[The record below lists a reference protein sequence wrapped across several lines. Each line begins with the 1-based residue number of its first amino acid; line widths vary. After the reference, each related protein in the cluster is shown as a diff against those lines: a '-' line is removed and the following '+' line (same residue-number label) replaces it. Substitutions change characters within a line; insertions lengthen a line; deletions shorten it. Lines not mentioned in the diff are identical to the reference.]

1 MKDFDLNF
9 VRSQFYAF
17 DGDNPLSQKAFFEN
31 AGGSFPCKFVVDK
44 LTKFYET
51 TKVQPYGYFNGSI
64 EAGEEMDKSI
74 EKLAQL
80 LRIPS
85 KNLHIG
91 PSTSQNTY
99 VLANA
104 LRLSKIRR
112 KAIIVSNQ
120 DHESNTGVWRNLANQ
135 GFEIREWGVR
145 PDGILYLDDLK
156 QLVDSSV
163 CMIAFPHVSNIIGQ
177 VNPVKEICT
186 LAKEAGAFTCVD
198 GVSYAPHG
206 IPQINDFNPDIYLFS
221 SYKTFGPHLGVMYV
235 SDNLASELESQC
247 HYFNTE
253 FPNKR
258 FTPAGPDHAQVSA
271 LGGMYDYFEAF
282 SNHHLD
288 EKLLLDSS
296 INGVN
301 NLISSQEKKILKPLL
316 DFLKTKKEV
325 RLLGSYEVEDRV
337 PTVAIVIKNSNIA
350 LAKELNELNISIGV
364 GDFYAVRLLEALDVD
379 THEGVVRLSF
389 VHYTSGSD
397 VEKLISGLDRHL

>member
-80 LRIPS
+80 LRIPT
-85 KNLHIG
+85 KNLHVG

-296 INGVN
+296 ISGVN

-337 PTVAIVIKNSNIA
+337 PTVAIVIKKSNIA
-350 LAKELNELNISIGV
+350 LAKELNELDISIGV

>member
-80 LRIPS
+80 LRIPT
-85 KNLHIG
+85 KNLHVG

-156 QLVDSSV
+156 QLLDSFV

>member
-9 VRSQFYAF
+9 VRSLFYAF
-17 DGDNPLSQKAFFEN
+17 DPTNPLYQKAFFEN

-51 TKVQPYGYFNGSI
+51 TKVQPYGHFTGSI
-64 EAGEEMDKSI
+64 EAGEEMDKST

-80 LRIPS
+80 LRVPTN
-85 KNLHIG
+85 NLHVG

-104 LRLSKIRR
+104 LRLSKIKR
-112 KAIIVSNQ
+112 KTLIVSNQ
-120 DHESNTGVWRNLANQ
+120 DHESNTGVWRNLATQ

-145 PDGILYLDDLK
+145 PDGSLYLDDLK
-156 QLVDSSV
+156 QLIDSTV
-163 CMIAFPHVSNIIGQ
+163 CMIAFPHVSNIIGE

-186 LAKEAGAFTCVD
+186 LAKSAGAFTCVD

-247 HYFNTE
+247 HYFNKE

-271 LGGMYDYFEAF
+271 LGGIYDYYEAV
-282 SNHHLD
+282 SNHHSNR
-288 EKLLLDSS
+288 KVLLNSS
-296 INGVN
+296 VNEIND
-301 NLISSQEKKILKPLL
+301 LIASQEKKILKPLL
-316 DFLKTKKEV
+316 DFLRTKKDI
-325 RLLGSYEVEDRV
+325 RLLGSYDVQDRV
-337 PTVAIVIKNSNIA
+337 PTVAIVSKKSNIA
-350 LAKELNELNISIGV
+350 LAKQLNELDISVGV
-364 GDFYAVRLLEALDVD
+364 GDFYAVRLLEALNVNID
-379 THEGVVRLSF
+379 EGVIRMSF

-397 VEKLISGLDRHL
+397 VEKLISGLDRYL

>member
-44 LTKFYET
+44 LTNFYET

-80 LRIPS
+80 LRIPT
-85 KNLHIG
+85 KNLHVG

-337 PTVAIVIKNSNIA
+337 PTVAIVIKKSNIA
-350 LAKELNELNISIGV
+350 LAKELNELSISVGV

>member
-80 LRIPS
+80 LRIPT
-85 KNLHIG
+85 KNLHVG

-186 LAKEAGAFTCVD
+186 LAKEAGAYTCVD

-206 IPQINDFNPDIYLFS
+206 IPQIYDFNPDIYLFS

-247 HYFNTE
+247 HYFNKK

-271 LGGMYDYFEAF
+271 LGGIYDYFEAF

-288 EKLLLDSS
+288 KKLSS
-296 INGVN
+296 NSSVNGVN
-301 NLISSQEKKILKPLL
+301 NLISRQEKKILKPLL
-316 DFLKTKKEV
+316 DFLKTKREV

-337 PTVAIVIKNSNIA
+337 PTVAIVIKKSNIA
-350 LAKELNELNISIGV
+350 LAKELNELDVSVGV

-379 THEGVVRLSF
+379 ANEGVVRLSF

>member
-1 MKDFDLNF
+1 MKNFDLDF

-17 DGDNPLSQKAFFEN
+17 DADNPLSRRAFFEN

-74 EKLAQL
+74 GKLANL
-80 LRIPS
+80 LGIPT
-85 KNLHIG
+85 KNLHVG

-112 KAIIVSNQ
+112 KVIIVSNQ
-120 DHESNTGVWRNLANQ
+120 DHEANTGVWRNLENQ

-156 QLVDSSV
+156 QLIDSSV

-186 LAKEAGAFTCVD
+186 LAKEVGAYTCVD

-235 SDNLASELESQC
+235 SNNLASELESQC
-247 HYFNTE
+247 HYFNKDV
-253 FPNKR
+253 PNKR

-271 LGGMYDYFEAF
+271 LGGIYDYFEAF
-282 SNHHLD
+282 SNYHLD
-288 EKLLLDSS
+288 DNLSLNSS
-296 INGVN
+296 IDGVN
-301 NLISSQEKKILKPLL
+301 KLISSQEKKILKPLL
-316 DFLKTKKEV
+316 DFLKTKTEV

-337 PTVAIVIKNSNIA
+337 PTVAIVIKKSNIT
-350 LAKELNELNISIGV
+350 LAKELNELDISIGV
-364 GDFYAVRLLEALDVD
+364 GDFYAVRLLKALDVD

-389 VHYTSGSD
+389 VHYTSVSD
-397 VEKLISGLDRHL
+397 VEKLISGLDRHI

>member
-80 LRIPS
+80 LRIPT
-85 KNLHIG
+85 KNLHVG

-337 PTVAIVIKNSNIA
+337 PTVAIVIKKSNIA
-350 LAKELNELNISIGV
+350 LAKELNELDISVGV

-379 THEGVVRLSF
+379 ADEGVVRLSF

>member
-80 LRIPS
+80 LRIPT
-85 KNLHIG
+85 KNLHVG

-350 LAKELNELNISIGV
+350 LAKELNELSISVGV

-379 THEGVVRLSF
+379 AHEGVVRLSF

-397 VEKLISGLDRHL
+397 VEQLISGLDRHL

>member
-80 LRIPS
+80 LRIPT
-85 KNLHIG
+85 KNLHVG

-235 SDNLASELESQC
+235 SNNLASELESQC
-247 HYFNTE
+247 HYFNKE

-282 SNHHLD
+282 SNNHLD
-288 EKLLLDSS
+288 EKLSLDSS
-296 INGVN
+296 INGIN
-301 NLISSQEKKILKPLL
+301 KLISGQEKKILKPLL

-337 PTVAIVIKNSNIA
+337 PTVAIVIKKSNIA

>member
-17 DGDNPLSQKAFFEN
+17 DRDNPLSQKAFFEN

-80 LRIPS
+80 LRIPA
-85 KNLHIG
+85 KNLHVG

-156 QLVDSSV
+156 RLVDSSV

-206 IPQINDFNPDIYLFS
+206 IPQISDFNPDIYLFS

-288 EKLLLDSS
+288 KKLLLDSS

-350 LAKELNELNISIGV
+350 LAKELNELDISIGV

>member
-17 DGDNPLSQKAFFEN
+17 DKDNPLSQKAFFEN

-80 LRIPS
+80 LRIPT
-85 KNLHIG
+85 KNLHVG

-301 NLISSQEKKILKPLL
+301 NLISIQEKKILKPLL

-350 LAKELNELNISIGV
+350 LAKELNELSISIGV

-379 THEGVVRLSF
+379 TNEGVVRLSF

>member
-64 EAGEEMDKSI
+64 EAGEEMDESI

-80 LRIPS
+80 LRIPT
-85 KNLHIG
+85 KNLHVG

-156 QLVDSSV
+156 QLVDNSI

-301 NLISSQEKKILKPLL
+301 NLISIQEKKILKPLL

-337 PTVAIVIKNSNIA
+337 PTVAIVIKKSNIA
-350 LAKELNELNISIGV
+350 LAKELNELDISIGV

-379 THEGVVRLSF
+379 AHEGVVRLSF

-397 VEKLISGLDRHL
+397 VEQLISGLDRHL